1 MGHQEGGRTPLPSRI
16 LRIFVTPPPPPP
28 RKCLMANIYATKMSG
43 FGTHLFAQFPRLATD
58 LLQRLD
64 GGMMLLDVNL
74 RGCRKA

>member
-1 MGHQEGGRTPLPSRI
+1 
-16 LRIFVTPPPPPP
+16 
-28 RKCLMANIYATKMSG
+28 MANIYATKMSG